1 MLEAGGRSKPVT
13 NFAYFLTLCSRLS
26 WTQYI
31 YAILKVT
38 ALITDCKSMKKC
50 TNISRF
56 QTLAHKPRGATAR
69 HGPWAPLEA
78 PADGW
83 AAASLGCQGR
93 GSRAAP
99 SLCTGSSSWCPH
111 QGQPLAC
118 FHFESNAGFCG
129 CAACNSEL
137 RIPNGRNL
145 LAGPVPQRRL
155 YPAPA
160 PAAAAHLQP
169 AVGGASPQHGGGALL
184 PAPAAES
191 SESPGKEPREKSWA
205 ENPGKET
212 RERDPGRARPRR
224 APPDSA
230 RRPATAAP
238 AIAFISGEWPLIAAA
253 PLPQPG
259 QSRATGIYYRCPCPA
274 KIYYR
279 CPRPAINPCFHKE
292 HVHTSMTLVPGLTHI
307 CRPHSCR
314 QVIVQNLP
322 TWDVNPFR
330 KKHTHFSAFWNTDFI
345 APVC

>member
-1 MLEAGGRSKPVT
+1 
-13 NFAYFLTLCSRLS
+13 
-26 WTQYI
+26 
-31 YAILKVT
+31 
-38 ALITDCKSMKKC
+38 MKKC

-111 QGQPLAC
+111 QGQPPAC
-118 FHFESNAGFCG
+118 FHLESNTGFCG

-137 RIPNGRNL
+137 RIPNGSNL

-169 AVGGASPQHGGGALL
+169 AVGGASPQHSLAARGRCRVLREPWQRASGKILGRELRERT
-184 PAPAAES
+184 PGKSPGPGPAAPLPHPIPPVAWQQPLRR
-191 SESPGKEPREKSWA
+191 SPPLVG
-205 ENPGKET
+205 NG
-212 RERDPGRARPRR
+212 
-224 APPDSA
+224 
-230 RRPATAAP
+230 
-238 AIAFISGEWPLIAAA
+238 LIAAA
-253 PLPQPG
+253 PFPQPG
-259 QSRATGIYYRCPCPA
+259 QSRATRIYYRCPCPA
-274 KIYYR
+274 RIYYR
-279 CPRPAINPCFHKE
+279 CPCPAINPCSHKE
-292 HVHTSMTLVPGLTHI
+292 HIHTSMTLVPGLTHI
-307 CRPHSCR
+307 CLPHSCS

-322 TWDVNPFR
+322 TWDVSTFR
-330 KKHTHFSAFWNTDFI
+330 KKHTHFSVFWNTDFI
-345 APVC
+345 AAVC